1 MAEQM
6 LNDTEALEAA
16 FNIPFENDPNVY
28 VEQVPRQ
35 FLDQVL
41 GLMQD
46 ISTSMD
52 QKFEETS
59 KHLNQLAEKTAELST
74 HVDAE
79 LNKTVENIVTPLIK
93 AAQKRKAQSD
103 SDEPPTKKQKFN
115 CFHCGEEG
123 HFANRCPSKDQPA
136 NARKHDECFKCN
148 QTGHWA
154 SELPRDYPNAP
165 EKGQE
170 SQSGRSQGKRHQ
182 GGRSQGRRSGSRPA
196 SRPTRQTNQDG
207 QATQDQVQCQLY

>member
-79 LNKTVENIVTPLIK
+79 LNKTVENIVNPLMK
-93 AAQKRKAQSD
+93 AAQKRKAQPE

-136 NARKHDECFKCN
+136 NSRQTTNASNVTRRD
-148 QTGHWA
+148 TGHPTA
-154 SELPRDYPNAP
+154 PGLSQRPR
-165 EKGQE
+165 
-170 SQSGRSQGKRHQ
+170 KRP
-182 GGRSQGRRSGSRPA
+182 RKSKRKETRRKEPR
-196 SRPTRQTNQDG
+196 
-207 QATQDQVQCQLY
+207 

>member
-79 LNKTVENIVTPLIK
+79 LNKTVENIVTPLMK
-93 AAQKRKAQSD
+93 AAQKRKAQPE

-115 CFHCGEEG
+115 CFHCGEKG
-123 HFANRCPSKDQPA
+123 ILLIDAPAKTNLPIHANTT
-136 NARKHDECFKCN
+136 NAWNVTRRD
-148 QTGHWA
+148 TGHPTA
-154 SELPRDYPNAP
+154 PGISQRPRKRPRKSKRKESRRKAP
-165 EKGQE
+165 
-170 SQSGRSQGKRHQ
+170 
-182 GGRSQGRRSGSRPA
+182 RRKEPS
-196 SRPTRQTNQDG
+196 
-207 QATQDQVQCQLY
+207 